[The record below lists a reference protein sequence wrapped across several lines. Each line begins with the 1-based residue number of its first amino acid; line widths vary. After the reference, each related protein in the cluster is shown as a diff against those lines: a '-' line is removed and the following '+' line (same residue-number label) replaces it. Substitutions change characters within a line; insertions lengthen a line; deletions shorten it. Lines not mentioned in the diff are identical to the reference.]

1 MAVIVISIGS
11 IWRFSLELQHALTA
25 ETYRTLSEVSIDY
38 NKAFLDSISYNIKT
52 LKVLAGSLIELPE
65 QQSKPEMIRILQ
77 SAVDSGGFSEVT
89 ICDANGIGCSNG
101 GKSVNVSSRDY
112 FQTAMRGETEISEP
126 LFSAINGD
134 SVIVFAVPIPR
145 NGNITGVLLGV
156 YPLSTAGAQ
165 LLDFTYYSEGYGF
178 IVAPDGTIL
187 LSSEHTDKLAN
198 EKNLFSFF
206 EKVHFIDFSLEE
218 LKTAMQQGESKS
230 FAFTYHDER
239 RFVSFTPST
248 INNWYTFSL
257 SSDALMLQQERIT
270 REIVIELILS
280 LSVFG
285 SFLMIWIAIG
295 HQRHNKELLAA
306 NQKYQSLL
314 SHING
319 GMIVAHHAKTAEE
332 TLLTYVSPGF
342 TDMTGYTLEEIQREY
357 HGQYLE
363 LVRSEER
370 ATVFQK
376 YLEQIENDT
385 CY

>member
-1 MAVIVISIGS
+1 
-11 IWRFSLELQHALTA
+11 
-25 ETYRTLSEVSIDY
+25 
-38 NKAFLDSISYNIKT
+38 
-52 LKVLAGSLIELPE
+52 
-65 QQSKPEMIRILQ
+65 
-77 SAVDSGGFSEVT
+77 
-89 ICDANGIGCSNG
+89 
-101 GKSVNVSSRDY
+101 
-112 FQTAMRGETEISEP
+112 
-126 LFSAINGD
+126 
-134 SVIVFAVPIPR
+134 
-145 NGNITGVLLGV
+145 
-156 YPLSTAGAQ
+156 
-165 LLDFTYYSEGYGF
+165 
-178 IVAPDGTIL
+178 
-187 LSSEHTDKLAN
+187 
-198 EKNLFSFF
+198 
-206 EKVHFIDFSLEE
+206 
-218 LKTAMQQGESKS
+218 
-230 FAFTYHDER
+230 
-239 RFVSFTPST
+239 VSFTPST

-306 NQKYQSLL
+306 NQKYHSLL

-385 CY
+385 CYRIPYRIHKKDGSFLWVMDNGYRRLVQPQYSHGYLPSQATRRRTAHE